1 MQNSCRPLRLR
12 RRKRSALKQPAL
24 VSAISVSQESKAY
37 RHPCGGWGLK
47 MNDEE
52 TVNQLAFNIQW
63 YYALNITEESDAA
76 KFVKKKKGPFT

>member
-1 MQNSCRPLRLR
+1 
-12 RRKRSALKQPAL
+12 
-24 VSAISVSQESKAY
+24 
-37 RHPCGGWGLK
+37 